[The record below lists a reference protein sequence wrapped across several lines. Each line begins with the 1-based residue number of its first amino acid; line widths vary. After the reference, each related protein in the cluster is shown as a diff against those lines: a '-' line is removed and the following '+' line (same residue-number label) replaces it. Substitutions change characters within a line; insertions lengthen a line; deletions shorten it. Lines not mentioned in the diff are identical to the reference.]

1 MKLRLLV
8 FLFPLLIFSQSKK
21 DQISSLERKLSI
33 LKVENFELQEEL
45 DNCFDSQISL
55 SSEKKNLQLEL
66 KSKIDSINSIKIHL
80 QNKIDSI
87 IDLYEEEEYRV
98 NILQK
103 EFYFFEEEL
112 TIKNQII
119 IEKDSLLVN
128 LELENNELK
137 NKLNN
142 KSDIKGDVLSDF
154 FLTNLY
160 QGDDKINNQTFNLR
174 FEGVLDSNDYGE
186 YFTNNSY
193 DSDESLIQ
201 KFYPTNELY
210 LKVYS
215 PLSKSIDYYDN
226 WALDCN
232 YPDEFIVYKKNN
244 FLNGVLPKLS
254 FIKGKLVTISN
265 DYKKQNLSTD
275 FLFSIDFSDSEKNN
289 DLYKGMYFSFT
300 KEGENLDD
308 DNPPIFA
315 PIIVIENRVF
325 LVLNNAL
332 FSDLELGFKFFT
344 MPNFSY
350 KKQGGP
356 YVDHYFDNDHSYA
369 KYKYDDEDG
378 WEECD
383 YSDCDRYNSTY
394 KCDRPILIEVFK
406 KSDNFLSEKKMH
418 ISSSDYFLFELI
430 EQE

>member
-1 MKLRLLV
+1 MNLRLLV

-21 DQISSLERKLSI
+21 DQISSLERKLAI

-45 DNCFDSQISL
+45 DNCSDSQISL

-87 IDLYEEEEYRV
+87 IDLYEEEEYRI
-98 NILQK
+98 NMLNK
-103 EFYFFEEEL
+103 EFYYIEEQMS
-112 TIKNQII
+112 IKNQII

-174 FEGVLDSNDYGE
+174 FEGILDSNDYGE
-186 YFTNNSY
+186 YFTKNSY
-193 DSDESLIQ
+193 DESLIQ

-210 LKVYS
+210 LKVYP
-215 PLSKSIDYYDN
+215 PLSKSINYYDN

-289 DLYKGMYFSFT
+289 DPYKGMYFSFT

-308 DNPPIFA
+308 DNPPVFA

-332 FSDLELGFKFFT
+332 ISDLELGFKFLT
-344 MPNFSY
+344 MPDVIPSR
-350 KKQGGP
+350 
-356 YVDHYFDNDHSYA
+356 FDDDNRFA
-369 KYKYDDEDG
+369 KYKYNDDDR
-378 WEECD
+378 WNLCD
-383 YSDCDRYNSTY
+383 YNSDCDYDYSSREY
-394 KCDRPILIEVFK
+394 KCDRPNILIEVFK
-406 KSDNFLSEKKMH
+406 KSDNFLSEKKLH
-418 ISSSDYFLFELI
+418 INSSDYFLFELV